1 VDLKTPK
8 SFKAEN
14 ITDPIDVTVATK
26 SNTLVQNCVNF
37 VDEDL
42 LLAKISADIRW
53 FAIQAPH
60 RHSLFAQAQTAIAP
74 LKASYARTICYD
86 I

>member
-42 LLAKISADIRW
+42 LLAKISADIGW

-60 RHSLFAQAQTAIAP
+60 RHSIFAQAQTAIAT
-74 LKASYARTICYD
+74 LKASYARTIFYD

>member
-42 LLAKISADIRW
+42 LLAKISADIGW

-60 RHSLFAQAQTAIAP
+60 GHSTFAQAQTAIDLLTVSCA
-74 LKASYARTICYD
+74 KTICCD